1 MASGTHK
8 AVYAALAG
16 NLAIA
21 VTKGIAAALTG
32 SSAMLTEALHS
43 LIDTGNEG
51 LLLIGLRRAS
61 RPPDETHPFGYGLEV
76 YFWAFVVALLIFSLG
91 GGLAVYQGIQHIRH
105 PPDITQPWINFV
117 VLGLAF
123 VFESFSFRVAWREFA
138 KARRDVPV
146 LTAISRSKDPALF
159 SVLLEDGAALVGLVV
174 AALGLA
180 ATLWLDWPWADG
192 AASVLIGLVLIIVAV
207 FMANE
212 TRSLMSGEAAAPR
225 TVAAVRAL
233 LEADPAIEKVHEVMT
248 MHLGPSAIL
257 LAITLD
263 YRDDLPI
270 REAEEVTARFSA
282 QIRKLDSRIGRIFV
296 RSAHSL
302 SGAGAI

>member
-1 MASGTHK
+1 MTNGTHK

-21 VTKGIAAALTG
+21 VTKAVAAGLTA
-32 SSAMLTEALHS
+32 SSVMMTEALHS

-61 RPPDETHPFGYGLEV
+61 RAPDESHPFGYGLEV

-91 GGLAVYQGIQHIRH
+91 GGLAVYQGVQHIRH
-105 PPDITQPWINFV
+105 PLTVTQPWINFV

-123 VFESFSFRVAWREFA
+123 IFEALSFRVAWREFA

-159 SVLLEDGAALVGLVV
+159 SVLLEDGAALAGLIL
-174 AALGLA
+174 AAIGLA
-180 ATLWLDWPWADG
+180 ATVWLDWRWADG
-192 AASVLIGLVLIIVAV
+192 AASVMIGVVLITVAI

-233 LEADPAIEKVHEVMT
+233 LEAEPAVEKVLEVMT
-248 MHLGPSAIL
+248 MHLGPNAIL

-263 YRDDLPI
+263 YRDDLPVHT
-270 REAEEVTARFSA
+270 AEEVTARFSA

-296 RSAHSL
+296 RSAKAL
-302 SGAGAI
+302 SGAGAV